1 MLRMTMLANEDE
13 DGPYVDVLPSGFF
26 REELT
31 AAAVDEFGSDGAW
44 LLLSILSYGWRTF
57 FDLGHALAQGPA
69 PEADGSRPEPVDEEF
84 QIVKDLQVQSLL
96 YSAAEQF
103 AGLVRAARAHE
114 TGTSRFFDTYVEH
127 KTVGALISDVAD
139 LEMEE
144 LENLL
149 GVPRSVDEYPATF
162 EELGSG
168 IANLDPGS
176 TEVEDVGGLLVP
188 RAAIRREAI
197 AGLFDQT
204 RELAVLILT
213 NIQELRDLVE
223 APKESEGAP
232 APQPLREVD
241 NAFRHGHRVLF
252 HRAVPETR
260 RFRVAGPGDSIP
272 SHSVDLYM
280 PKGKNSVH
288 YATVFCSPERT
299 AQHLEALRQVC
310 LRSGQFV
317 RGFVGWKALG
327 NRDLFAAAVHLGLGE
342 EPDDS

>member
-1 MLRMTMLANEDE
+1 MTNEDE
-13 DGPYVDVLPSGFF
+13 EGQFVDVVPPGFF

-31 AAAVDEFGSDGAW
+31 TAAVDEFGSDGAW
-44 LLLSILSYGWRTF
+44 LLLSILSYGWRTY
-57 FDLGHALAQGPA
+57 FDLASALAQGPT
-69 PEADGSRPEPVDEEF
+69 PDADASRPEPVDEEF

-96 YSAAEQF
+96 YSAAEQV

-114 TGTSRFFDTYVEH
+114 SGTSRFFDTYVEH
-127 KTVGALISDVAD
+127 KNVGALISGIAD
-139 LEMEE
+139 LDMEE

-149 GVPRSVDEYPATF
+149 GVPRSVDEYPGASQ
-162 EELGSG
+162 EPDSA
-168 IANLDPGS
+168 IRDLDPGR
-176 TEVEDVGGLLVP
+176 TEVAKVGSLLVP
-188 RAAIRREAI
+188 QSAIRRQAI
-197 AGLFDQT
+197 ADLLKQT
-204 RELAVLILT
+204 QDLAELILT
-213 NIQELRDLVE
+213 NIQQLGDLVE
-223 APKESEGAP
+223 VPDGSEGGP

-252 HRAVPETR
+252 HRAVPEPR
-260 RFRVAGPGDSIP
+260 RFRVTGPGDSMP
-272 SHSVDLYM
+272 SHPVDLYM
-280 PKGKNSVH
+280 PKGKHSVH
-288 YATVFCSPERT
+288 YATVFCSPDRT